1 MIPKAGKTFLC
12 MSLRP
17 VQLTTLLGIWCLQP
31 VCLQALWPLY
41 QLPRTTAEKLSSAA
55 VLEMGDGNDLLSNH
69 VIIFPSAQLKRLLKC
84 FQNRIFQTLNHLF
97 PATIMFTKQSFYC
110 FLPHKGSSD
119 GTEIHP

>member
-17 VQLTTLLGIWCLQP
+17 IQLTALLGIWCLQP
-31 VCLQALWPLY
+31 VCLQALWPLH
-41 QLPRTTAEKLSSAA
+41 QLPGTTAEKLSSAA

-84 FQNRIFQTLNHLF
+84 FQNCSF
-97 PATIMFTKQSFYC
+97 PDTEPPIPSHYNVYKTKLLL
-110 FLPHKGSSD
+110 LPP
-119 GTEIHP
+119 T